1 MTKRIYKPTGKPV
14 GRPASKPV
22 GRPRLTLN
30 DFPKGWEQE
39 LLRMGSEGM
48 LDVDIKVYLNI
59 SNDTFARLLVDEP
72 QFLEVVSRMRSLSHA
87 WWVAISRNSFASGT
101 SKQVNSQLYSLILRN
116 RFKDEWNAENKVDI
130 TSGGEKID
138 SNKKIEIEIVRK
150 LTDGEQD
157 K

>member
-1 MTKRIYKPTGKPV
+1 MTKRTGKPV
-14 GRPASKPV
+14 GRPKISI
-22 GRPRLTLN
+22 
-30 DFPKGWEQE
+30 DEFPKNWKEE
-39 LLRMGSEGM
+39 LLRMGAEGM
-48 LDVDIKVYLNI
+48 LDVDIKAYLNI
-59 SNDTFARLLVDEP
+59 SNDTFYRLMEEEP
-72 QFLEVVSRMRSLSHA
+72 QFSEIVSQMRTLSHV
-87 WWVAISRNSFASGT
+87 WWINISRNSFASGT

-150 LTDGEQD
+150 LTDGKED

>member
-1 MTKRIYKPTGKPV
+1 MTKRTG
-14 GRPASKPV
+14 KPV
-22 GRPRLTLN
+22 GRPRLTL
-30 DFPKGWEQE
+30 DEFPKGWKEE
-39 LLRMGSEGM
+39 LLRMGAEGM

-72 QFLEVVSRMRSLSHA
+72 QFLEIVSQARQLSHS

-116 RFKDEWNAENKVDI
+116 RFKDEWNAENKIDI
-130 TSGGEKID
+130 TSQGEKID

-150 LTDGEQD
+150 LTDGKED

>member
-1 MTKRIYKPTGKPV
+1 MTKRTGKPV
-14 GRPASKPV
+14 GRP
-22 GRPRLTLN
+22 RLKLE
-30 DFPKGWEQE
+30 DFPKDWKEQ
-39 LLRMGSEGM
+39 LLRMGADGM

-72 QFLEVVSRMRSLSHA
+72 QFLEIVSQARQLSHS
-87 WWVAISRNSFASGT
+87 WWVSISRNSFASGT

-138 SNKKIEIEIVRK
+138 SNKKIEIEIVRT
-150 LTDGEQD
+150 LTDGD
-157 K
+157 KG